1 MKNGSSKQFFSWVA
15 AIAFILAYL
24 FFVNPWVNNLGY
36 NQSNIDVVRAS
47 TGLVSDT
54 IEAAPA
60 GVTIHTPAGSLLI
73 GEDTSVTGSALN
85 AGRMIIRLGSI
96 VFVPAE
102 TEGF

>member
-1 MKNGSSKQFFSWVA
+1 MNNRSTKQFFSWVA

-24 FFVNPWVNNLGY
+24 FFVNPWVNNLGLS
-36 NQSNIDVVRAS
+36 QSNIDVVRAS
-47 TGLVSDT
+47 SGLVSGTIDT
-54 IEAAPA
+54 APG

-73 GEDTSVTGSALN
+73 GEDTAVTTSALDT
-85 AGRMIIRLGSI
+85 GRMIFRLGSI